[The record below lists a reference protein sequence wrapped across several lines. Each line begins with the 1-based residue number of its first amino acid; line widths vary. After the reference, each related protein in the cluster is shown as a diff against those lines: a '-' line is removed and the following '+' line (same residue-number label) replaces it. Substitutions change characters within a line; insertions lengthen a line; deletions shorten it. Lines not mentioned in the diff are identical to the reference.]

1 MPLIQNPGRYT
12 ATVESAELGQS
23 EKGTPF
29 LALIC
34 KTEQGEELTAYLYLS
49 DAAVERTVKTL
60 REVFGFDNNFETVV
74 AQVTGKECS
83 IVVEAEEYEGK
94 TRMKVK
100 WVNAVGGWSGKPLE
114 NAESLLPQLSAR
126 AKRIPAAAPSGCTA
140 GCWII
145 RASARPSATGR
156 RTARSAARASGW
168 PA

>member
-1 MPLIQNPGRYT
+1 MPLITKPGRYT

-29 LALIC
+29 LALLC

-49 DAAVERTVKTL
+49 DAAFERTTKTL
-60 REVFGFDNNFETVV
+60 REVFGVDNNFETVV

-100 WVNAVGGWSGKPLE
+100 WVNSVSGSSAKPLD
-114 NAESLLPQLSAR
+114 NAASLLAQLSAK
-126 AKRIPAAAPSGCTA
+126 AKRIPAAAPAATRTA
-140 GCWII
+140 APAV
-145 RASARPSATGR
+145 RPAPSAKP
-156 RTARSAARASGW
+156 APAPKPAAVDEDV
-168 PA
+168 PF

>member
-29 LALIC
+29 LALLC
-34 KTEQGEELTAYLYLS
+34 KTDQGEELTAYLYLS

-60 REVFGFDNNFETVV
+60 REVFAFDNSFESVV
-74 AQVTGKECS
+74 QQVTGKPCS

-100 WVNAVGGWSGKPLE
+100 WVNSVGGSSAKPLE
-114 NAESLLPQLSAR
+114 NSATLLAQLSAK
-126 AKRIPAAAPSGCTA
+126 AKRIPAATPTATRTAAPAARPAPSA
-140 GCWII
+140 KP
-145 RASARPSATGR
+145 APAPKP
-156 RTARSAARASGW
+156 AAVGDGD
-168 PA
+168 PF